1 MTNKENVDIII
12 EYRNLIITALL
23 AAKEAGEVILSIY
36 GSDFNVEFKNDRSP
50 LTMADRCSQEII
62 THHLRNPQMS
72 IDGHQFPILSEEGKD
87 ISYEERKNWEYFWL
101 IDPLDGTKEFIKR
114 NGEFTVNIALI
125 YKDSP
130 VLGVIYAPVTDIY
143 YFAVEGLGAYKLRGN
158 EIVKEMKSIQDGDKI
173 IKGNKTEKAT
183 SFRNGRKM
191 TELLKVILEYSNRLS
206 TNLNSTEPVTH
217 LTVVG
222 SRSHATENLDDF
234 VARMKQKHGQVN
246 FISAGSSLKFC
257 LIADGR
263 ADIYPRF
270 GPTMEWDTASGQ
282 IIVTESGGKVLNME
296 THTSLRYNKKSLL
309 NPWFLVTNKSL
320 DEEVLKT

>member
-1 MTNKENVDIII
+1 MRVSI
-12 EYRNLIITALL
+12 RNLIITALL
-23 AAKEAGEVILSIY
+23 AAKEAGEVILNIY

-62 THHLRNPQMS
+62 THHLRNTQMS
-72 IDGHQFPILSEEGKD
+72 IDDHQFPILSEEGKD

-183 SFRNGRKM
+183 SFRNSRKM
-191 TELLKVILEYSNRLS
+191 TELLKIILECSNRLS

-270 GPTMEWDTASGQ
+270 GPTMEWDTAAGQ

-296 THTSLRYNKKSLL
+296 THTSLRYNKKNLL
-309 NPWFLVTNKSL
+309 NPWFLVTNKRL